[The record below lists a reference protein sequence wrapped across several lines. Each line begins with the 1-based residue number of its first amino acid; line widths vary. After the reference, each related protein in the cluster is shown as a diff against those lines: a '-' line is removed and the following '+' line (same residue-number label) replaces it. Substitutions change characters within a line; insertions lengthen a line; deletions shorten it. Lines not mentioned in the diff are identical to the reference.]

1 MNTPKVTCGVSGVVE
16 HEENEE
22 ELCFLKVKQD
32 CEQNLITEFSFSFSV
47 DLESI
52 LKSTSVK
59 YTSPFNTINIDNSV
73 DDRDR
78 NLLRAEL
85 LLVRDGRAT
94 DAWEDVLRDT
104 LHHYVHRII
113 LVIIISIMILL
124 IVTIIDHLLTL
135 APSGG
140 CWLLRKLTN

>member
-1 MNTPKVTCGVSGVVE
+1 MSSTHHPLTP
-16 HEENEE
+16 
-22 ELCFLKVKQD
+22 
-32 CEQNLITEFSFSFSV
+32 
-47 DLESI
+47 SI
-52 LKSTSVK
+52 
-59 YTSPFNTINIDNSV
+59 INNSV
-73 DDRDR
+73 DDCDRDR

-104 LHHYVHRII
+104 FHHYHHRII
-113 LVIIISIMILL
+113 LLIIISIIILL

>member
-1 MNTPKVTCGVSGVVE
+1 MSSTHHPLTPS
-16 HEENEE
+16 
-22 ELCFLKVKQD
+22 
-32 CEQNLITEFSFSFSV
+32 IT
-47 DLESI
+47 
-52 LKSTSVK
+52 
-59 YTSPFNTINIDNSV
+59 NNSV
-73 DDRDR
+73 DDRHR

-104 LHHYVHRII
+104 FHHRII
-113 LVIIISIMILL
+113 LIIISIMILL

>member
-1 MNTPKVTCGVSGVVE
+1 MS
-16 HEENEE
+16 
-22 ELCFLKVKQD
+22 
-32 CEQNLITEFSFSFSV
+32 SV
-47 DLESI
+47 
-52 LKSTSVK
+52 
-59 YTSPFNTINIDNSV
+59 TSPFNTINIDNSV
-73 DDRDR
+73 DDCDR

-104 LHHYVHRII
+104 FHHRII
-113 LVIIISIMILL
+113 LIIISIMILL

>member
-1 MNTPKVTCGVSGVVE
+1 MNKI
-16 HEENEE
+16 
-22 ELCFLKVKQD
+22 
-32 CEQNLITEFSFSFSV
+32 LITEFSFTFSV

-73 DDRDR
+73 DDCDR

-113 LVIIISIMILL
+113 LIIISIMILL

>member
-1 MNTPKVTCGVSGVVE
+1 MSSAHHLLTP
-16 HEENEE
+16 
-22 ELCFLKVKQD
+22 
-32 CEQNLITEFSFSFSV
+32 
-47 DLESI
+47 SI
-52 LKSTSVK
+52 
-59 YTSPFNTINIDNSV
+59 INNSV
-73 DDRDR
+73 DDCDRDR

-113 LVIIISIMILL
+113 LINILVIISIMILL

>member
-1 MNTPKVTCGVSGVVE
+1 MSHHP
-16 HEENEE
+16 
-22 ELCFLKVKQD
+22 
-32 CEQNLITEFSFSFSV
+32 LITSIINNPV
-47 DLESI
+47 D
-52 LKSTSVK
+52 
-59 YTSPFNTINIDNSV
+59 DC
-73 DDRDR
+73 DRDR

-104 LHHYVHRII
+104 LHHYVHRIM
-113 LVIIISIMILL
+113 LIIISITILL
-124 IVTIIDHLLTL
+124 NVTIIDHLLTL